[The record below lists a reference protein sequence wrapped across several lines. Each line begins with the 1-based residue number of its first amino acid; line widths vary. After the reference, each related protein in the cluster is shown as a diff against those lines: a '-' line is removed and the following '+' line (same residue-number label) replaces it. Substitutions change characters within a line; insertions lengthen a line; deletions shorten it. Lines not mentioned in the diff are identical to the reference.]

1 MVLLLAVMAVSF
13 FNRTEPIAYY
23 LLQTRRGSGVFTPH
37 FLKLPFALLCL
48 AAMDLR
54 LRDLHIVPRLG
65 MIISMFIIFQSVALS
80 LGTLFTYQVLGADTA
95 RIQEGILANQTD
107 WLGFMVLQ
115 GTASLIG
122 FGLTAIVFS
131 YLEAGNSKLHLGL
144 QTFPSFKLLA
154 LTLLAIVAA
163 QFFIEALVQLNGL
176 LPAPDAVLELEKR
189 IDAMLQ
195 AATSFTTLWQ
205 LAVAAVVMAVVPA
218 IAEELFFRGLVMGD
232 LLRSGIKPVTSI
244 IVSGIIFSL
253 VHFEFHNFLAI
264 GVLGIFLGYLYYVSG
279 SLWLCM
285 AAHFI
290 NNFFAVLARYM
301 ANVGI
306 ISPELAEGE
315 TPVWLTIAGGVVF
328 LSLAFVIRSFKQP
341 DLPVAEP
348 EDTESSTN

>member
-1 MVLLLAVMAVSF
+1 MFGGNGPTIKRPAHSAPTWNDYFHVHHFSIGGFVAGHFVYLSGAGCRHRPHTRGHTRQPNRLARLYGAAGHG
-13 FNRTEPIAYY
+13 IA
-23 LLQTRRGSGVFTPH
+23 H
-37 FLKLPFALLCL
+37 
-48 AAMDLR
+48 
-54 LRDLHIVPRLG
+54 
-65 MIISMFIIFQSVALS
+65 
-80 LGTLFTYQVLGADTA
+80 
-95 RIQEGILANQTD
+95 
-107 WLGFMVLQ
+107 WLW
-115 GTASLIG
+115 
-122 FGLTAIVFS
+122 
-131 YLEAGNSKLHLGL
+131 
-144 QTFPSFKLLA
+144 
-154 LTLLAIVAA
+154 
-163 QFFIEALVQLNGL
+163 LNGYCVFLSGSRQQQAASGAANVSLFQAIGSYAAGHGGGTVFYRGIWYSSTSL

-232 LLRSGIKPVTSI
+232 LLRSGVKPATSI
-244 IVSGIIFSL
+244 VVSGIIFSL

-279 SLWLCM
+279 SLWLCV

-341 DLPVAEP
+341 DLLYRGRAGRHRVIHQLK
-348 EDTESSTN
+348 TEL